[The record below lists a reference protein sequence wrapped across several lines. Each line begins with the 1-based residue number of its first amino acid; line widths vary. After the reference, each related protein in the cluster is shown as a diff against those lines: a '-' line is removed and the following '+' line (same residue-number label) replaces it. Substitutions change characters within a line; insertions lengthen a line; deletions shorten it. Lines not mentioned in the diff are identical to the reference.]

1 MDHQELSEVDYNLS
15 LNPTQLILFVFC
27 VLLVTQLCLTLCDP
41 MDHGPPG
48 SSFHGVL
55 QAKILG
61 WVSIP
66 FSRVS
71 SQPRNQI
78 WVSCIKERK
87 KERKNYCIAHRTLL
101 NVMCQPAWEGDMG
114 ENGYVYMYGWV
125 PSLFTQNYQNIAN
138 RLYSYKHV
146 FGVKKI

>member
-71 SQPRNQI
+71 SQPMDQT
-78 WVSCIKERK
+78 WVSH
-87 KERKNYCIAHRTLL
+87 IADRFFTL
-101 NVMCQPAWEGDMG
+101 
-114 ENGYVYMYGWV
+114 
-125 PSLFTQNYQNIAN
+125 
-138 RLYSYKHV
+138 
-146 FGVKKI
+146 

>member
-15 LNPTQLILFVFC
+15 LNPTQLNLFVFC
-27 VLLVTQLCLTLCDP
+27 VLLVTQLCLTFCDP

-61 WVSIP
+61 WVSIL

-71 SQPRNQI
+71 SQPMDQT
-78 WVSCIKERK
+78 WVSR
-87 KERKNYCIAHRTLL
+87 IADRFFTL
-101 NVMCQPAWEGDMG
+101 
-114 ENGYVYMYGWV
+114 
-125 PSLFTQNYQNIAN
+125 
-138 RLYSYKHV
+138 
-146 FGVKKI
+146 